1 MGRSTW
7 PDPVHCRKGTPFS
20 SQQHRFHGTSDCQL
34 YGMFFSNRSTH
45 ADHYNLPSM
54 KNQRNG
60 FTKILRSRHF
70 EGLLYGGAL
79 LMVTTLCG
87 TLGYHYLGRP
97 VATWI
102 DSFYMT
108 FITIAT
114 IGYGETVDLSHH
126 PMGRLFTVFIA
137 TVGIATLSYLFSK
150 LVALL
155 IDADLNSDLRKKRMD
170 KHIAALKGHYIVCG
184 MGRVGSNVAHELVK
198 TRRTFVVIENNR
210 ETLDAWLEHHPG
222 SFHLH
227 EDAADDSALQRA
239 GLAHAAGVF
248 AVTGDD
254 SHNLMVALS
263 VKLLNPK
270 ARVVVRLHD
279 IRNANKAKRAG
290 ADEIVS
296 PDFTGGMRIASA
308 MVRPHVVNFM
318 DQMLH
323 TDDGLRVE
331 EVIVPA
337 GFVSTPLA
345 KLLPKCKDYLL
356 MATHAKGQ
364 WIFNPSDDHP
374 IEAGAALVF
383 MASPEGRA
391 RVEKLL
397 QS

>member
-1 MGRSTW
+1 MGHSGL
-7 PDPVHCRKGTPFS
+7 RK
-20 SQQHRFHGTSDCQL
+20 
-34 YGMFFSNRSTH
+34 
-45 ADHYNLPSM
+45 
-54 KNQRNG
+54 
-60 FTKILRSRHF
+60 IIRSRHF
-70 EGLLYGGAL
+70 SGLLYGGAL
-79 LMVTTLCG
+79 LILIIIGG
-87 TLGYHYLGRP
+87 TLGYHYVGRP

-126 PMGRLFTVFIA
+126 PLGRLFTVFIA

-155 IDADLNSDLRKKRMD
+155 IDADLNADLRKKRMD

-184 MGRVGSNVAHELVK
+184 IGRVGTNVARELVNTHRK
-198 TRRTFVVIENNR
+198 FVVVECDR
-210 ETLDAWLEHHPG
+210 AALDAWLDHHPQ
-222 SFHLH
+222 SPYLH
-227 EDAADDSALQRA
+227 DDAADDSALLRA

-270 ARVVVRLHD
+270 VRVVVRLHD
-279 IRNANKAKRAG
+279 IRNTNKAKRAG

-323 TDDGLRVE
+323 TDEGLRVE
-331 EVIVPA
+331 EVVVPE
-337 GFVSTPLA
+337 GFTNVALA
-345 KLLPKCKDYLL
+345 SVLPKSKDYLL
-356 MATHAKGQ
+356 MATHENGQ
-364 WIFNPSDDHP
+364 WIFNPPDDHQLK
-374 IEAGAALVF
+374 AGSALVL

-391 RVEKLL
+391 MVERLL
-397 QS
+397 HV